1 MKKKATRQLT
11 VNGSPFLPPQLEVN
25 IGMVQTAQPTVTAIR
40 GYETGIEI
48 DFSKF
53 MLPETMTA
61 EFITIT
67 RNGEAV
73 AGEVTFKNAEA
84 NPQNKNEQFVSKVR
98 FVPAEA
104 LATTDKVI
112 LTVSKRVKS
121 YAGIQ
126 MESDYSQEIAIEK
139 KSPRQWL
146 LPRLKLSIMKRLK

>member
-1 MKKKATRQLT
+1 M
-11 VNGSPFLPPQLEVN
+11 N

-73 AGEVTFKNAEA
+73 AGEVTFKNAEV
-84 NPQNKNEQFVSKVR
+84 NPQNKMSNSFRKC
-98 FVPAEA
+98 A
-104 LATTDKVI
+104 L
-112 LTVSKRVKS
+112 
-121 YAGIQ
+121 Y
-126 MESDYSQEIAIEK
+126 
-139 KSPRQWL
+139 
-146 LPRLKLSIMKRLK
+146 LPRLWLPPIK